1 MVNSTF
7 VVCTFIRYFKNEAVH
22 LDGKK
27 KKKKKV
33 SFYILLYL
41 TRKVKKEQILGTP
54 WRIPEETAY
63 SRRYF

>member
-54 WRIPEETAY
+54 
-63 SRRYF
+63 